1 MNKKLIRLTESD
13 LHRIIKESLNK
24 IMSEGVEYQNDD
36 PYDEIQHYMQ
46 LINDTYDE
54 LARLKVT
61 GKNNDMLKKDI
72 NLLERYIKMMY
83 AHVHQLQQ
91 STTPMPTM
99 AQVIDKPTP
108 LIHY

>member
-1 MNKKLIRLTESD
+1 MKTEQFSKFD
-13 LHRIIKESLNK
+13 VERIVKESLNK
-24 IMSEGVEYQNDD
+24 IMTEGIEYQNDD
-36 PYDEIQHYMQ
+36 PYNEIEHYMQ

-54 LARLKVT
+54 LAQLRISK
-61 GKNNDMLKKDI
+61 KNNDIIKKDI

-83 AHVHQLQQ
+83 AHVRKLQQ

-99 AQVIDKPTP
+99 AQIIDKPTS